1 MCMQSPVKNMV
12 LQGGLEI
19 VPAFL
24 VPPFT
29 IIDTAQ
35 HDLLVPSN
43 TTYIHGSRID
53 LRDLWGRR
61 ICK

>member
-1 MCMQSPVKNMV
+1 MV
-12 LQGGLEI
+12 LQGGMEI